1 MKHLALV
8 YLFLGIASALLFPRN
23 TTKPSRSLASRIGA
37 PVPEIV
43 TSPFSSIHP
52 SLNVTPASLN
62 PSSANDWTIFPSP
75 VNFSIF
81 EVPLAKRLKD
91 IGNNPDSSG
100 GGLDPGDPGFDKHF
114 GEGCSL
120 IDCCPEFRRVLAD
133 TAYPRSTIGRI
144 VSPITF
150 KPNGD
155 IDVANFCTGALV
167 GTRHVLTAGH
177 CVTWDDGTGN
187 IGPMMFQPLFFNGP
201 KTPDFHVEYIY
212 APGGS

>member
-23 TTKPSRSLASRIGA
+23 TTKPNTTKPSRSLASRIGA
-37 PVPEIV
+37 PLPKIV

-52 SLNVTPASLN
+52 SLNVTPASLS

-100 GGLDPGDPGFDKHF
+100 GLDPGDPGFGKDF

-120 IDCCPEFRRVLAD
+120 IDCCPESRRVLAD
-133 TAYPRSTIGRI
+133 TAYP
-144 VSPITF
+144 
-150 KPNGD
+150 
-155 IDVANFCTGALV
+155 
-167 GTRHVLTAGH
+167 
-177 CVTWDDGTGN
+177 
-187 IGPMMFQPLFFNGP
+187 
-201 KTPDFHVEYIY
+201 
-212 APGGS
+212 